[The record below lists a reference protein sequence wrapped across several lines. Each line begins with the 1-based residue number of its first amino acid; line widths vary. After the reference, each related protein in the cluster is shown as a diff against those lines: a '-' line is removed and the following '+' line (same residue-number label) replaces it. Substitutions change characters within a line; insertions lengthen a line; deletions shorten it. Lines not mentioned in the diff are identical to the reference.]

1 MGGGGGRRDQLGACR
16 VLDANVSD
24 SGCTTRGFAQ
34 RTVLSTILTTV
45 ETAQSPRGLGLRRS
59 CGSERVMAPY
69 VVGEQRDG
77 ELKEPRLWF
86 IYQPAREEISWARLM
101 S

>member
-1 MGGGGGRRDQLGACR
+1 
-16 VLDANVSD
+16 
-24 SGCTTRGFAQ
+24 
-34 RTVLSTILTTV
+34 
-45 ETAQSPRGLGLRRS
+45 
-59 CGSERVMAPY
+59 MAPY